1 MFPDNT
7 DAEKMAADLWAELR
21 PLYLQL
27 HAYVRH
33 RLRQM
38 YGNDTVGTD
47 GTIPAH
53 LLGKVGRGGGEGE
66 RGRERYRLKY
76 DNDMVG
82 TDGTIPAHLLGKVG
96 RGGGKGRGGG
106 RDTD

>member
-1 MFPDNT
+1 M
-7 DAEKMAADLWAELR
+7 
-21 PLYLQL
+21 
-27 HAYVRH
+27 
-33 RLRQM
+33 
-38 YGNDTVGTD
+38 GTD

-53 LLGKVGRGGGEGE
+53 LLGKVGRGGEGE

-96 RGGGKGRGGG
+96 RGRGGKGRGGG